1 MKPQDFIDAVEEL
14 NQEIPEDIYAEG
26 IYYEYST
33 DGFIDIVNFSH
44 FNIFCSD
51 FDTEERV
58 EDLGGIK
65 EYLLYKRNN
74 FIDMLD
80 IIKRQ

>member
-1 MKPQDFIDAVEEL
+1 MNPQDFINAVDEL
-14 NQEIPEDIYAEG
+14 NQELPEDIFTEG
-26 IYYEYST
+26 IYYEYCT
-33 DGFIDIVNFSH
+33 DGFTDIVNFAH

-51 FDTEERV
+51 FDTEDRV
-58 EDLGGIK
+58 EDVGGVK
-65 EYLLYKRNN
+65 EYLVRKRNE